1 MTLILENVDTNTLRV
16 IESLQELNK
25 NLHIKISKE
34 APTIEKTESNS
45 IIEESIADFLKP
57 ENYAVF
63 ERLKD
68 K

>member
-16 IESLQELNK
+16 IESLQGFNK
-25 NLHIKISKE
+25 DLAIKTPKE
-34 APTIEKTESNS
+34 MPITEKPESSS

>member
-16 IESLQELNK
+16 IESLQGLNK

-34 APTIEKTESNS
+34 TPTIEKTESDS

>member
-16 IESLQELNK
+16 IESLQGFNK
-25 NLHIKISKE
+25 DLAIKTPKE
-34 APTIEKTESNS
+34 MPITEKTESNS

>member
-1 MTLILENVDTNTLRV
+1 MRV
-16 IESLQELNK
+16 IESLQGLNE
-25 NLHIKISKE
+25 NLQIKISKE
-34 APTIEKTESNS
+34 MSATEKTESNS

-68 K
+68 KWDI

>member
-1 MTLILENVDTNTLRV
+1 MTIMLENVDSNTLRV

-25 NLHIKISKE
+25 DLHIKILPKE
-34 APTIEKTESNS
+34 EKDSVDNS